1 MYPSTRVGQYTP
13 SKQLVSGADINSINN
28 QISGAVDG
36 LVAKAGGGK
45 AGATPLT
52 AHVNTIATAATAAD
66 SVILPKGFAG
76 AEVWVINDGA
86 EAVQVFGLDN
96 DTING
101 VATGTGVSVAAASK
115 TIFKC
120 NKASPPVSSG
130 GTGVSNWVTK

>member
-1 MYPSTRVGQYTP
+1 MYPSSRISEYTA
-13 SKQLVSGADINSINN
+13 SKQIVSGADMNSLSN

-86 EAVQVFGLDN
+86 EAVQVFGLGN
-96 DTING
+96 DTIDG

-130 GTGVSNWVTK
+130 GTGVANWVTK